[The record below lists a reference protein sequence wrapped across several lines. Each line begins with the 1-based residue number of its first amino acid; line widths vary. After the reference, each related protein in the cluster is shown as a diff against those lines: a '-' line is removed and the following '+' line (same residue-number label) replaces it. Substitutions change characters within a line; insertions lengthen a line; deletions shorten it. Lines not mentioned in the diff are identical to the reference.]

1 VRGRRRAPLVHQ
13 REAAATP
20 LCATGDTMT
29 VSAAGWAVIGLL
41 ALGGLALL
49 AWWGWHTLDPA
60 LLLLGSRLC

>member
-1 VRGRRRAPLVHQ
+1 
-13 REAAATP
+13 
-20 LCATGDTMT
+20 MT